1 MLTRRDIQGAMSCEL
16 VTYGITIITSD
27 WPACREIFEKIPSVA
42 FMKNEIKNK
51 NFTQIYVNILKEK
64 RTIIDMLGYRNIVER
79 DEKIMDI

>member
-1 MLTRRDIQGAMSCEL
+1 
-16 VTYGITIITSD
+16 
-27 WPACREIFEKIPSVA
+27 
-42 FMKNEIKNK
+42 MKNEIKNK